1 MKTVWKVVIIITILG
16 SLGLFTALL
25 GYLAYKSSDLGFGDA
40 VMVVPV
46 KGMITLDACDVG
58 FFSIPQCTTVADV
71 KTALEQAQDDSS
83 IKVVL
88 LDVNSGGGSVVA
100 SREMM
105 RIVKASEKPVVTW
118 IGEVGASGA
127 YYVASASDYI
137 VADEDSITGSIGVIM
152 NVMHYYD
159 LMEDVGVNVTVIKA
173 GKTKDIGSPYRPMTD
188 DEKKIMQ
195 DMIDKIYVDF
205 TSDVAQNRGLD
216 QGFVEN
222 ISSGQ
227 LYLGSEA
234 ETLGLIDALGGFD
247 EALTMAKSFGGIEGE
262 PRIIRPER
270 QESFWELVNK
280 LYGFKYDGFPIVG
293 YKDYRW
299 INTWA
304 T

>member
-1 MKTVWKVVIIITILG
+1 MKTVWKVVIVVGILG
-16 SLGLFTALL
+16 VLGVFGALL
-25 GYLAYKSSDLGFGDA
+25 GYLAYKSTDLGFGDA

-46 KGMITLDACDVG
+46 KGLITLDACDVG
-58 FFSIPQCTTVADV
+58 LLSTSSCTTVADV
-71 KTALEQAQDDSS
+71 KDALEAAQADPSVKA
-83 IKVVL
+83 IL
-88 LDVNSGGGSVVA
+88 LDINSGGGSVVA

-105 RIVKASEKPVVTW
+105 RIVKASEKPVVSW

-152 NVMHYYD
+152 NVMHYYG
-159 LMEDVGVNVTVIKA
+159 LMEEVGVNVTVIKA

-188 DEKKIMQ
+188 EEQKIMQ

-205 TSDVAQNRGLD
+205 TSDVAENRGLD
-216 QGFVEN
+216 KGFVEN

-234 ETLGLIDALGGFD
+234 NTLGLIDALGGFD
-247 EALTMAKSFGGIEGE
+247 EALTMAKGFGGIEGE

-270 QESFWELVNK
+270 EESFWELINK
-280 LYGFKYDGFPIVG
+280 FYGFKYDGFPIFG
-293 YKDYRW
+293 YKEYRW
-299 INTWA
+299 INLWA